1 MKNIIYLDGS
11 WDFRLDAD
19 KAGLNQGYFHSSFND
34 TINLPGTTS
43 QSKKGTPNKERE
55 PGFLTD
61 EYRFEGYAWYRKSFN
76 IKEKNF
82 KNAKLFLER
91 TRKTMLWV
99 NGRRIGKVLDSLNAP
114 HIYDIGESLRAGEN
128 TITIMVDNTDY
139 PTNGGHMTSQ
149 DTQTNWNGI
158 TGEISVRI
166 YEDVYI
172 DNIRTFPDIHNKSVK
187 VKLRINGADG
197 INIAVFAFME
207 DDIHEKQ
214 HFELCADE
222 YGYSEFTYKMDGDTK
237 LWSEY
242 TPYIY
247 TLVIELE
254 SGESIRTCFGMREF
268 STEGMEFRINEK
280 PVFLRGKHDGMV
292 FPLTGAAP
300 TDTESWIKTLKTA
313 KDYGIN
319 HYRFHT
325 CCPPDAAFTAADLLG
340 IYMEPELPF
349 WGTIHAENEE
359 GFNKEE
365 QEYLISEGYR
375 ILESFGNHPSF
386 VMFSLGNELWGS
398 PERMNLIL
406 KNYKEFDS
414 SRLYTIGS
422 NNFQFYPTIVEN
434 DDFFCGVRLSRERLI
449 RGSYAMCDAPLG
461 HIQTDIPNASYCYD
475 NIICPA
481 ASDAVEAE
489 ETEIE
494 IQYGTGVKRVK
505 ASGSKAGLEPN
516 IPVISHEVGQYSF
529 YPDFNEID
537 KYTGVLKA
545 ENLKIFRERLA
556 EKGMLSKWKEF
567 FKANGRFAAECYKNE
582 IETAMRSEKLAGF
595 QLLDIQDFPGQ
606 GTALVGILNS
616 FMESKGFIT
625 PEKWKGFCSDKIL
638 LADFKSYVITDKRF
652 TASIYARCYKPEGFK
667 DDYIR
672 WEISD
677 GGRTA
682 GGGELAAD
690 GNKTGLFK
698 IGAVNWNIPED
709 YKTPKKLTLTLTAKN
724 TENSY
729 DLWYFPELK
738 SWNPTDGNKIIV
750 TDSTDTAVKTLREGG
765 NVLLASENLKN
776 YVEGTYCTDFWCYPM
791 FKTISEQMNKPVP
804 VGTMGLLIDN
814 SHKALKYFAS
824 EYYSTPQWYNIVKS
838 GVCAVL
844 DDAPK
849 DFYPIVQTIDNI
861 ERNHKLGNLFEA
873 NVLNGKLIVCTMSLR
888 RLFESIEGKWF
899 VKSVCD
905 YCGSESFNPK
915 YRLDE
920 EYIRSIFI

>member
-1 MKNIIYLDGS
+1 
-11 WDFRLDAD
+11 
-19 KAGLNQGYFHSSFND
+19 
-34 TINLPGTTS
+34 
-43 QSKKGTPNKERE
+43 
-55 PGFLTD
+55 
-61 EYRFEGYAWYRKSFN
+61 
-76 IKEKNF
+76 
-82 KNAKLFLER
+82 
-91 TRKTMLWV
+91 MLWV

-139 PTNGGHMTSQ
+139 PTKGGHMTSQ

-475 NIICPA
+475 NIICP
-481 ASDAVEAE
+481 
-489 ETEIE
+489 
-494 IQYGTGVKRVK
+494 
-505 ASGSKAGLEPN
+505 GS
-516 IPVISHEVGQYSF
+516 
-529 YPDFNEID
+529 
-537 KYTGVLKA
+537 
-545 ENLKIFRERLA
+545 FR
-556 EKGMLSKWKEF
+556 
-567 FKANGRFAAECYKNE
+567 
-582 IETAMRSEKLAGF
+582 
-595 QLLDIQDFPGQ
+595 
-606 GTALVGILNS
+606 
-616 FMESKGFIT
+616 
-625 PEKWKGFCSDKIL
+625 
-638 LADFKSYVITDKRF
+638 
-652 TASIYARCYKPEGFK
+652 
-667 DDYIR
+667 
-672 WEISD
+672 
-677 GGRTA
+677 
-682 GGGELAAD
+682 
-690 GNKTGLFK
+690 
-698 IGAVNWNIPED
+698 
-709 YKTPKKLTLTLTAKN
+709 
-724 TENSY
+724 
-729 DLWYFPELK
+729 
-738 SWNPTDGNKIIV
+738 
-750 TDSTDTAVKTLREGG
+750 
-765 NVLLASENLKN
+765 
-776 YVEGTYCTDFWCYPM
+776 
-791 FKTISEQMNKPVP
+791 
-804 VGTMGLLIDN
+804 
-814 SHKALKYFAS
+814 
-824 EYYSTPQWYNIVKS
+824 
-838 GVCAVL
+838 
-844 DDAPK
+844 
-849 DFYPIVQTIDNI
+849 
-861 ERNHKLGNLFEA
+861 
-873 NVLNGKLIVCTMSLR
+873 R
-888 RLFESIEGKWF
+888 R
-899 VKSVCD
+899 
-905 YCGSESFNPK
+905 
-915 YRLDE
+915 
-920 EYIRSIFI
+920 